1 MNNNGGPLR
10 PPPPQVHRSRD
21 SRSGYFATYTSSPV
35 TTPSPPPPLQP
46 LSLGG
51 ATVAATGAQIATSIP
66 YSPPPP
72 PPPRVQPVSS
82 SPSLLL
88 TPASLSGVPVA
99 TNQAASKAG
108 IPRRIGGFSSA
119 GYSLSSPTTSS
130 LGQNQ
135 LLQGGNTPLSSSSAS
150 LHQSNS
156 STTNVAATA
165 TVAAANATAAS
176 GSSSRLGYPR
186 TPNPPSAAEA
196 IHGPVREPVRE
207 FTPPTDRLIVGVDF
221 GTTFSGVAAVY
232 TPTPDDIEIIKTWPG
247 GNGITSD
254 KVPTEMAYDLPLDAP
269 PGTEPTVRW
278 GFQFKPEE
286 SRLRCIKLF
295 LDRTQKLPFYVSP
308 LETAAQLSRYKKTVV
323 DAVADYLT
331 QVYKHT
337 MDTLSRRYGASFMA
351 STRVDFV
358 LTCPAV
364 WSDAAKNTTLLA
376 AERAGMG
383 DRSSIQMISEPEA
396 AAVYTL
402 KAIQPNHLN
411 IGDNFIVCDGGGG
424 TVDLIAYKII
434 SLKPL
439 RVEES
444 AVGTGGLCGS
454 AFLNYRFEEHVSRR
468 LGQSRFNE
476 MKTKKSK
483 TWQMGLRYFEE
494 FVKRNFNENEHQE
507 VNIPFPGLPDDEE
520 VGLDSGFLVMT
531 AEQVLEIF
539 EPIVKEVCDLV
550 QGQVDK
556 LRAKGGIVSGIIL
569 VGGFGQSDYL
579 YRRLKHHFRG
589 NLIGDI
595 VSHGTGS
602 SQLPPPP
609 YSERPTHSAA
619 ASLDIASL
627 HLADSLGS
635 NGAAPVPPIDVMQP
649 VYAWTAVVRGAVLRG
664 LEGSMVLSRRARY
677 HYGTSYATVYDQAK
691 HSVSERYWSPL
702 WERWMVSDRMQ
713 WHIAKDDSISPLSP
727 IAFHYTR
734 NFRPG
739 QSLIVTDDLLA
750 CAADKP
756 PESYARSG
764 GDGSQ
769 GFTGFGKSAPNGSSN
784 SDSLVTGETGD
795 DNSSNLIHVC
805 TLTTD
810 LSAVPRSLF
819 TRLTTTRGVEFDNL
833 DFTLEMVVD
842 SAGLGFELKV
852 DGVRY
857 GRVEADFH

>member
-1 MNNNGGPLR
+1 MSNNGGPLR
-10 PPPPQVHRSRD
+10 PPPPPAQRSRD
-21 SRSGYFATYTSSPV
+21 TRSNYFATYTSAPV
-35 TTPSPPPPLQP
+35 STPTPPPPP
-46 LSLGG
+46 PPIHNNAASSAAAVAGTT
-51 ATVAATGAQIATSIP
+51 AAAAYTVPT
-66 YSPPPP
+66 PPPP
-72 PPPRVQPVSS
+72 PPPRVHASTSS
-82 SPSLLL
+82 SSSLLL
-88 TPASLSGVPVA
+88 TPTSLTAASLA
-99 TNQAASKAG
+99 ANQAGARG
-108 IPRRIGGFSSA
+108 TV
-119 GYSLSSPTTSS
+119 YSPTSPTSQGPAPS
-130 LGQNQ
+130 LIP
-135 LLQGGNTPLSSSSAS
+135 GGANSAS
-150 LHQSNS
+150 S
-156 STTNVAATA
+156 STTSLFRSNSNSNTA
-165 TVAAANATAAS
+165 NAAAGAAAAGAPVGAAVSKPASS
-176 GSSSRLGYPR
+176 G

-232 TPTPDDIEIIKTWPG
+232 TPMPDDIEIIKTWPG

-254 KVPTEMAYDLPLDAP
+254 KVPTEMTYDLPIDAP

-331 QVYKHT
+331 QVYRHT

-411 IGDNFIVCDGGGG
+411 VGDNFIVCDGGGG

-454 AFLNYRFEEHVSRR
+454 AFLNYRFEEHVCRR
-468 LGQSRFNE
+468 LGQSRFDE
-476 MKTKKSK
+476 MKTKKNK

-494 FVKRNFNENEHQE
+494 FVKRNFNEDEHQE

-520 VGLDSGFLVMT
+520 AGLDSGFLVMS

-589 NLIGDI
+589 NLMDGLA
-595 VSHGTGS
+595 SHGTGS

-609 YSERPTHSAA
+609 YSERPTHAAA
-619 ASLDIASL
+619 ASLDIANL
-627 HLADSLGS
+627 SLGDGVA
-635 NGAAPVPPIDVMQP
+635 NGSVLVPPIEVMQP

-664 LEGSMVLSRRARY
+664 LEGSMVLSRRARF
-677 HYGTSYATVYDQAK
+677 HYGTSYATVYDEAK

-713 WHIAKDDSISPLSP
+713 WHIAKGDSISPLSP

-739 QSLIVTDDLLA
+739 QSLIVTDDLIA
-750 CAADKP
+750 CAADEP
-756 PESYARSG
+756 PDSYTRGGGSGFGGGALAKSGAHNGSSENLGGGGGGGGG
-764 GDGSQ
+764 GDGDDAD
-769 GFTGFGKSAPNGSSN
+769 GNGSK
-784 SDSLVTGETGD
+784 
-795 DNSSNLIHVC
+795 LIHVC